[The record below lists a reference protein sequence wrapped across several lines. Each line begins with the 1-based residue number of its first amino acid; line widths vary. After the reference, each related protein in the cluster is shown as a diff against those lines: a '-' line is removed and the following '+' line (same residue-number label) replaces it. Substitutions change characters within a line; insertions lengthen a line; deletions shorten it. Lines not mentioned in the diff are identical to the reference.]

1 MPAEERDEVMEHGEQ
16 PEVKPTSSRPEVLG
30 VLPQWIL
37 TLRAYTASLKNLENI
52 PRAKKEEHLG
62 RILRG
67 WSTMVLYGFIFLT
80 IPVAISDLM
89 RRDLGSQKLA
99 LQLRSDNVVSS
110 LSDSFLQTSLY
121 ADLKLDE
128 YIGRLKVFK
137 GKAVEASSVVF
148 LEALLLK
155 MSSIFLRLGL
165 RQGEQDAFLHV
176 AGEISAEVK
185 GLIGEE
191 RQREIDRYTIDLKRK
206 DQVNRLRENM
216 Q

>member
-1 MPAEERDEVMEHGEQ
+1 
-16 PEVKPTSSRPEVLG
+16 
-30 VLPQWIL
+30 
-37 TLRAYTASLKNLENI
+37 
-52 PRAKKEEHLG
+52 
-62 RILRG
+62 
-67 WSTMVLYGFIFLT
+67 MVLYGCIVFKEAIEKRELTIGSIKFEIELPPKTDAKALRLIFLT